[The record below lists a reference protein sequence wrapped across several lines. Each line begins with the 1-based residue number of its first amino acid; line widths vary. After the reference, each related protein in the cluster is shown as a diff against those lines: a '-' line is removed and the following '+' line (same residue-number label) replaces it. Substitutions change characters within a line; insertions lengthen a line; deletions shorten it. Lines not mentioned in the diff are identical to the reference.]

1 MTDGYDSWWHVGV
14 AEVSE
19 QESYAAVDF
28 FYNSFLGQLVNV
40 ASDRVF

>member
-19 QESYAAVDF
+19 QESIQQAYEDKAENLKLARQ
-28 FYNSFLGQLVNV
+28 Y
-40 ASDRVF
+40 